1 MTPRVRKLALTL
13 HITTSVGWLGAVAGV
28 LGLAV
33 TGLASDDADAA
44 RAAYIA
50 MESTA
55 WFVLAPLAI
64 ASLLTG
70 VFQGL
75 GTRWGLLRHYWVVF
89 KLVITVVA
97 TGVLLLY
104 LQTLGSLAEIARAGD
119 DVDATASLSPVLHA
133 GVALLLLLVSTTL
146 AVYKPRGLTPWGIR
160 KRVASDPGT
169 AADAP

>member
-1 MTPRVRKLALTL
+1 MAR
-13 HITTSVGWLGAVAGV
+13 AVAGV

-64 ASLLTG
+64 ASLLAG
-70 VFQGL
+70 VVQGL

-104 LQTLGSLAEIARAGD
+104 LQTL
-119 DVDATASLSPVLHA
+119 
-133 GVALLLLLVSTTL
+133 
-146 AVYKPRGLTPWGIR
+146 
-160 KRVASDPGT
+160 RVVGRDRTGR
-169 AADAP
+169 